1 MTKRHEMT
9 DAEPRPIL
17 AFTAGVVA
25 ALVLSLIVT
34 WWLFRVMAS
43 ATAPAGGVPAALVVP
58 PEPRLQVMPSQDLV
72 GVRAAETD
80 RLSSYGWVDR
90 RAGIVHIPIDRAIE
104 LIATEA
110 EEKP

>member
-1 MTKRHEMT
+1 MIRHEMT
-9 DAEPRPIL
+9 DARARPIL

-25 ALVLSLIVT
+25 ALVFSLIVT
-34 WWLFRVMAS
+34 WWLFRLMAS
-43 ATAPAGGVPAALVVP
+43 ATAPAGGVAAALAVP
-58 PEPRLQVMPSQDLV
+58 PEPRLQVMPSQDLDSA
-72 GVRAAETD
+72 RAAEAA

-104 LIATEA
+104 LIAAEA